1 MTEILKSLQIF
12 SSRFAGCSADKPGTQ
27 VKFKKKHRLNLCLL
41 TETGKTMLKDY
52 SVWQQK
58 RIPGEEIVGHGAQ
71 YLISSSRTI
80 RSGRF
85 SLRSSPASM
94 PLK

>member
-1 MTEILKSLQIF
+1 MTEILKSLQLF

-27 VKFKKKHRLNLCLL
+27 VKFKKKHRLNFCLL

-58 RIPGEEIVGHGAQ
+58 KFLG
-71 YLISSSRTI
+71 
-80 RSGRF
+80 
-85 SLRSSPASM
+85 
-94 PLK
+94 KK

>member
-12 SSRFAGCSADKPGTQ
+12 SSRFAECSADKPGTQ

-41 TETGKTMLKDY
+41 TETGKTMLKNY

-58 RIPGEEIVGHGAQ
+58 KFLG
-71 YLISSSRTI
+71 
-80 RSGRF
+80 
-85 SLRSSPASM
+85 
-94 PLK
+94 KK